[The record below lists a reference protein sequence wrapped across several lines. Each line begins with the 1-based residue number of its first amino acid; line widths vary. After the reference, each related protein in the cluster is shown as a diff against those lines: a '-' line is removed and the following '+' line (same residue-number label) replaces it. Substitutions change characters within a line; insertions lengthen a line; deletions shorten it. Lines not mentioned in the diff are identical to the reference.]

1 MGMLDNY
8 DAIDAPFTLT
18 SYVSK
23 LTEGQ
28 QVEDVGDVRLN
39 DPSVRQS
46 FGFEQL
52 REDMDIPSQRTQP
65 PLGHARRPA
74 AGRP

>member
-23 LTEGQ
+23 LIEDQ

-65 PLGHARRPA
+65 PPGHPRRPA
-74 AGRP
+74 AGRA